1 MSTPEHNPLS
11 AYFRIGFKEG
21 VSREQFYQLGQ
32 RVARASAWVY
42 AINDSSCM
50 VGPEG
55 HRRFERSF
63 TIELINKDGEVYDF
77 YTYIMGTNDS
87 VSLQAN
93 GEFINV

>member
-1 MSTPEHNPLS
+1 MVKPEHNTQSP
-11 AYFRIGFKEG
+11 YYRIGFKEG
-21 VSREQFYQLGQ
+21 VSRERFYQLGQ
-32 RVARASAWVY
+32 PIVSEKAYVY
-42 AINDSSCM
+42 SINDTSCL

-63 TIELINKDGEVYDF
+63 TIELINKKGEVFNF
-77 YTYIMGTNDS
+77 YTYIMGSNDS